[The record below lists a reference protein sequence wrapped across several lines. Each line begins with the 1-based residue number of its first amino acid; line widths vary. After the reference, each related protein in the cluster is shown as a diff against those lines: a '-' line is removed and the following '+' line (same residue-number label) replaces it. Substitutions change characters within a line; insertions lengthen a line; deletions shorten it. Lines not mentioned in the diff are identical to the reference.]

1 MNKFV
6 DIGNDDTVVNRK
18 HLKTQK
24 KLLMELLLF
33 EINVVKKKLM
43 FQNF

>member
-6 DIGNDDTVVNRK
+6 DIGNDDTENLVNRK

-24 KLLMELLLF
+24 KLLMELL
-33 EINVVKKKLM
+33 M
-43 FQNF
+43 F